1 MPSTPDFLQV
11 QRTCQVTLRSTR
23 SSERARAVV
32 ELRPL
37 PQDVEPT
44 CSSDELLLRRAV
56 VRLLDRLPLE
66 QRHALVLHHVLE
78 MTVSEIA
85 KELRAPVET
94 VRSRLRLARNKL
106 REFGLAVERKDE
118 PSE

>member
-1 MPSTPDFLQV
+1 
-11 QRTCQVTLRSTR
+11 
-23 SSERARAVV
+23 
-32 ELRPL
+32 
-37 PQDVEPT
+37 
-44 CSSDELLLRRAV
+44 V

-85 KELRAPVET
+85 KELDTPVET

-106 REFGLAVERKDE
+106 REFGFAVERKDE